1 MTKTEAAKPKKQ
13 LRGLA
18 YDLRHNKWLLAMSIP
33 GLICIILF
41 RYIPMGGLAIAFQD
55 YSLFKGISGSKW
67 IGFENFVRFFK
78 DPYFFR
84 ILKNT
89 FLLGLYNLLWS
100 FPAPII
106 LALAINEVKSTKFK
120 KATQTLTYLPYFIST
135 VIIIGIMRALFA
147 STGGII
153 NDVIEAMGGQAIAFF
168 NEPRWFRTLYIGSG
182 IWQGMG
188 YNSIIYLAAITGI
201 DPQFYEAAKID
212 GASRICCIRKI
223 TIPCILPTIAV
234 LLTMSFGSI
243 LSVGFEKIL
252 LMYGPATYEVADVI
266 STYTYRMGMLQQD
279 FGYSSAVGLFDSVV
293 AVILLVLGNWFSK
306 NVLGESLW

>member
-18 YDLRHNKWLLAMSIP
+18 YDLRHNKWLLAMSVP

-41 RYIPMGGLAIAFQD
+41 NYIPMGGLAIAFQD
-55 YSLFKGISGSKW
+55 YSLFLGIKGSTW
-67 IGFENFVRFFK
+67 VGFDNFARFFK

-89 FLLGLYNLLWS
+89 FLLGLYSLLWS

-106 LALAINEVKSTKFK
+106 LALAINEVKSTAFK
-120 KATQTLTYLPYFIST
+120 KVTQTLTYLPYFIST
-135 VIIIGIMRALFA
+135 VIIVGIMRALFA
-147 STGGII
+147 SSGGIV
-153 NDVIEAMGGQAIAFF
+153 NTVIVALGGEAIAFF
-168 NEPRWFRTLYIGSG
+168 NEPRWFRSLYIGSS

-212 GASRICCIRKI
+212 GASRMCCIRKI

-279 FGYSSAVGLFDSVV
+279 FGYSSAVGMFNSVV
-293 AVILLVLGNWFSK
+293 AVILLMLGNWFSK
-306 NVLGESLW
+306 HVLGESLW